1 MTTDQ
6 RMTWRFLLPASGDL
20 RIRAG
25 SDSGRDFQRFGSVLA
40 VATGTIAAHG
50 RFRTGQA
57 TGALSAEEVT
67 PDLSQRASAL
77 CAVLNQLIEASGPFG
92 PVGERARPGLPKTDL
107 AGRLSALRRPAAQ
120 PAEPVLPRARKTRG
134 WRGAVGL
141 RTLDQP
147 DALTTAVTEYRLQS
161 EVPLSQPGVSLLLAD
176 VVGALGRLVLAG
188 GATVLVSEAEG
199 RTLRLAFHEA
209 GPELSAMCVAAVEG
223 DLTKPDGRVIQR
235 LIADDAAAP
244 RHRLRLLLGRAM
256 QIASVLRGHCV
267 GLPDRVEITVSHDAV
282 PEVRIGLAVT
292 GAGWA
297 FALPEQAARLRLAFD
312 RRDLSEGVQTFAAA
326 GLEVSQ
332 MSGPWE
338 VPANVVDLVAPAPRA
353 WQDKALPDRPRWTY
367 SGTGGVPSLPAG
379 AMPFAFEPP
388 RPVALQA
395 ARWRDLGVTALAELN
410 ETYQTAWLEWLEGPR
425 KPTGMPEVFALRY
438 LEGIEFYLLREAPPA
453 SDASTLAREV
463 ARLARQAAKGSRL
476 AAASLHLW
484 DWLGATG
491 RRKVEH
497 LGTDA
502 PATVLVE
509 TGRRAA
515 QDGRLTPQDLGA
527 LARHLLPETI
537 PKKARDPAHLADVM
551 ARLAPQGLALR
562 PPRVPLRLAYRSLS
576 GACDMTEVFRLPN
589 RKPVP
594 DLRHSAVLRRLITDC
609 ADQIGSATEGNP
621 AS

>member
-1 MTTDQ
+1 MTKDQ
-6 RMTWRFLLPASGDL
+6 RMTWRFLVPASGDL
-20 RIRAG
+20 RIRSESYSG
-25 SDSGRDFQRFGSVLA
+25 SDFQRFGSVLA

-67 PDLSQRASAL
+67 PDLSQRTSAL

-92 PVGERARPGLPKTDL
+92 PVGEQARSGLPKTDL
-107 AGRLSALRRPAAQ
+107 SGRLSALRRPAAQ
-120 PAEPVLPRARKTRG
+120 PAEPALPRARKARG
-134 WRGAVGL
+134 WRRAVGL

-147 DALTTAVTEYRLQS
+147 DALTTALTEYRLQS
-161 EVPLSQPGVSLLLAD
+161 EVPLSQPGVSLLIAD

-188 GATVLVSEAEG
+188 GASALVSGEG
-199 RTLRLAFHEA
+199 DRTLRLAFHET
-209 GPELSAMCVAAVEG
+209 GPELSAMFVAAVEG
-223 DLTKPDGRVIQR
+223 DLTKPDGRIIQR
-235 LIADDAAAP
+235 LIADDVAAP
-244 RHRLRLLLGRAM
+244 RHRLLLLLGRAM

-267 GLPDRVEITVSHDAV
+267 GLPDRVEITVSHEAV

-297 FALPEQAARLRLAFD
+297 FALPEQAARLHLAFE
-312 RRDLSEGVQTFAAA
+312 RRDLSEGVQAFAAA

-332 MSGPWE
+332 TSGPWK
-338 VPANVVDLVAPAPRA
+338 VPADVVNLVAPAPRV
-353 WQDKALPDRPRWTY
+353 WQDKALPDRPRWIY

-379 AMPFAFEPP
+379 AMPFAFEPS

-395 ARWRDLGVTALAELN
+395 ARWRDLGAPPLAELT
-410 ETYQTAWLEWLEGPR
+410 ETYRTAWLEWLEGPR
-425 KPTGMPEVFALRY
+425 KPTGVPEVFALRY
-438 LEGIEFYLLREAPPA
+438 LEGIEFYLLREAPSA
-453 SDASTLAREV
+453 SDAPALAHEV

-476 AAASLHLW
+476 AEASLHLW

-491 RRKVEH
+491 RRKLEH

-515 QDGRLTPQDLGA
+515 QEGRLTPTDIGA

-537 PKKARDPAHLADVM
+537 PEKARDPAHLADVM
-551 ARLAPQGLALR
+551 ARLAPEGLALR

-576 GACDMTEVFRLPN
+576 GACDMTDVFRLPN
-589 RKPVP
+589 RKPLA
-594 DLRHSAVLRRLITDC
+594 DLRHSAALRRLIEDC
-609 ADQIGSATEGNP
+609 ADHIGSATQGNP
-621 AS
+621 VA